1 MSTQRKFTPVQ
12 SGLPGLLHLVRHA
25 MRDIALTWLACLALG
40 ALVTEV
46 VGVALTGSWP
56 TLNVHLAAVAVGLLS
71 GYAGAATIALREMIH
86 VALET
91 MERVVSEIE
100 HLGTRLT
107 HEVEEHTGHREPP
120 QTAQQLVAP
129 EIVTTQAAAAH
140 NGHSVA
146 VMVRPM
152 D

>member
-1 MSTQRKFTPVQ
+1 MSTQRKLTPVQ
-12 SGLPGLLHLVRHA
+12 SGLRGLLHSVRHA

-40 ALVTEV
+40 VVVTEV
-46 VGVALTGSWP
+46 VGAALTGSWP
-56 TLNVHLAAVAVGLLS
+56 TLNVHLAAVAIGLLS
-71 GYAGAATIALREMIH
+71 GYAGAATIALREMVH

-91 MERVVSEIE
+91 MEHIVSDIE

-107 HEVEEHTGHREPP
+107 HEVEEHTGHAQASAASREPGE
-120 QTAQQLVAP
+120 A
-129 EIVTTQAAAAH
+129 TTTLQVESAH
-140 NGHSVA
+140 NGHSVP